1 MKTAGIFLLVI
12 FGCPALRAQRSIDT
26 AYAIKIGGIEQWISI
41 RGKDISQPLLL
52 WLHGGPG
59 SSAMQSAA
67 KYTGQLQEHFLVVQW
82 DQRATGKTNS
92 LNKSD
97 RPLTPGLFQ
106 NDTHDLIDSLLLQF
120 RKKKL
125 YLAAHSWGTAL
136 GFYIAGKYPELLY
149 AYIAISPMVNQLE
162 SEQITL
168 TLLKEDAMKK
178 GNKKA
183 MKQLSTVRIP
193 FENGEQLYYD
203 RKWLY
208 AHNGQKFL
216 AIAFRKSMVVAWAST
231 WLEVFNEASKENLFK
246 EIPEINCPV
255 YFFTGR
261 MDFQT
266 HYAVTQE
273 YYNKLIAPKK
283 QLYWFE
289 KSGHMI
295 PETESEL
302 MQDIIINKIYPETFL
317 P

>member
-1 MKTAGIFLLVI
+1 MKITGIFLLVL
-12 FGCPALRAQRSIDT
+12 FGCHTIQAQRSIDT
-26 AYAIKIGGIEQWISI
+26 AYAIKIGGIEQWVSI
-41 RGKDISQPLLL
+41 RGKDISHPLLL

-67 KYTGQLQEHFLVVQW
+67 KYTGKLQEQFLVVQW
-82 DQRATGKTNS
+82 DQRETGKTNS

-97 RPLTPGLFQ
+97 QPLTLRLFQ
-106 NDTHDLIDSLLLQF
+106 NDTHDLIDSLLSQF
-120 RKKKL
+120 QQKKL
-125 YLAAHSWGTAL
+125 YLAGHSWGTAL
-136 GFYIAGKYPELLY
+136 GFYIAGKFPELLY

-168 TLLKEDAMKK
+168 TMLKEDAMKN
-178 GNKKA
+178 GNKKE
-183 MKQLSTVRIP
+183 MNQLSTVRIP

-208 AHNGQKFL
+208 AYNGQKFL
-216 AIAFRKSMVVAWAST
+216 AITFREKMVVVWASI
-231 WLEVFNEASKENLFK
+231 WLQVFNEASKEDLFMK
-246 EIPEINCPV
+246 IPEINCPV

-261 MDFQT
+261 KDFQT
-266 HYAVTQE
+266 HFTVTQE

-283 QLYWFE
+283 QWYWFE

-295 PETESEL
+295 PDTESDL
-302 MQDIIINKIYPETFL
+302 MQDIIINRIYPETFL